1 METLEV
7 ARRERGKLLNEV
19 ARLDKVIALL
29 TGDADKPVVAEPRKR
44 RRQRSATQRAEASQ
58 RMKDAWVKR
67 KKRENG
73 DAGDDAKG
81 EPRPTLSDDADRLEA
96 GPVR

>member
-29 TGDADKPVVAEPRKR
+29 TGDGERPVAEPRKR

-58 RMKDAWVKR
+58 RMKDAWAKR
-67 KKRENG
+67 KKREH
-73 DAGDDAKG
+73 
-81 EPRPTLSDDADRLEA
+81 EPGPTLSDDGDRA
-96 GPVR
+96 

>member
-7 ARRERGKLLNEV
+7 ARRERGKLLNEI

-58 RMKDAWVKR
+58 RMKDAWKR
-67 KKRENG
+67 RKQQQPSESANAHESELAREAHNQ
-73 DAGDDAKG
+73 
-81 EPRPTLSDDADRLEA
+81 
-96 GPVR
+96 